1 VVEDGVEESVNFYN
15 QWLEEVKQTV
25 PKDRLL
31 IFNVKQGWK
40 PLCEFL
46 DVPIPENPFPHK
58 NEKKVFRKML
68 WRVDAVGKIIVWL
81 LPAMAVVSMAYTFCD
96 SLFHYLPVS

>member
-1 VVEDGVEESVNFYN
+1 MFIGVYGVVEGGLEESVELYN

-25 PKDRLL
+25 AKDRLL

-46 DVPIPENPFPHK
+46 
-58 NEKKVFRKML
+58 
-68 WRVDAVGKIIVWL
+68 
-81 LPAMAVVSMAYTFCD
+81 
-96 SLFHYLPVS
+96 

>member
-1 VVEDGVEESVNFYN
+1 MVEGGLEESVEFYN

-40 PLCEFL
+40 PLCKFL
-46 DVPIPENPFPHK
+46 EVPIPENPFPHE
-58 NEKKVFRKML
+58 NETKVFRKFL
-68 WRVDAVGKIIVWL
+68 WRIDTVSKIIVWI
-81 LPAMAVVSMAYTFCD
+81 LPAITAASVAYRLRD
-96 SLFHYLPVS
+96 SLVDFVPF

>member
-1 VVEDGVEESVNFYN
+1 VVEGGSEESVELYN

-46 DVPIPENPFPHK
+46 EVPIPENPFPHK
-58 NEKKVFRKML
+58 NETKVFRKFL
-68 WRVDAVGKIIVWL
+68 WRIDIVSKIIVWI
-81 LPAMAVVSMAYTFCD
+81 LPAITVASVAYSFRD
-96 SLFHYLPVS
+96 SLVDFLPS

>member
-1 VVEDGVEESVNFYN
+1 VVEGGSEESVELYN

-31 IFNVKQGWK
+31 IFNGKQGWK

-46 DVPIPENPFPHK
+46 EVPIPENPFPHE
-58 NEKKVFRKML
+58 NETKVFRKFL
-68 WRVDAVGKIIVWL
+68 WRIDIVSKIIVWI
-81 LPAMAVVSMAYTFCD
+81 LPAITVASVAYSFRD
-96 SLFHYLPVS
+96 SLVDFIPS

>member
-1 VVEDGVEESVNFYN
+1 VVEEGLEEYVKFYN

-46 DVPIPENPFPHK
+46 EVPIPENPFPHE

-81 LPAMAVVSMAYTFCD
+81 LPAMAVVSIAYTFRD

>member
-1 VVEDGVEESVNFYN
+1 
-15 QWLEEVKQTV
+15 LEEVKQTV

-46 DVPIPENPFPHK
+46 EVPTPSNPFPHE
-58 NEKKVFRKML
+58 NETKVFRNMFWKMEL
-68 WRVDAVGKIIVWL
+68 VGKFVVWI
-81 LPAMAVVSMAYTFCD
+81 LPAMAVA
-96 SLFHYLPVS
+96 SLGYAFRNSLLGYLPVS